1 MLAREVMTSPV
12 VSIGPEASVKDAV
25 RLLDRHDITALPVI
39 DDGDRLVGIVS
50 EADVLRGEVSPDPRA
65 HVRPVPDVP
74 EAAGSTVAEV
84 MTRAVMTVHEGA
96 DVADI
101 AQLMLDTGV
110 KSVPVTHG
118 HQVVGI
124 VSRRDLIRAL
134 ATSDDRIQAEIQ
146 DLFTEAGLA
155 GWTVW
160 VDDSEVHL
168 AGHGSERDSRIA
180 TILAR
185 TVQGVGDVHLATG
198 QETR

>member
-39 DDGDRLVGIVS
+39 DDRDRLVGIVS
-50 EADVLRGEVSPDPRA
+50 EADVLLGEVSPDPRA
-65 HVRPVPDVP
+65 HVRPVRDLP
-74 EAAGSTVAEV
+74 EAAATVADV
-84 MTRAVMTVHEGA
+84 MTRAVMTVHKGA

-110 KSVPVTHG
+110 KSVPVTDG

-124 VSRRDLIRAL
+124 VSRRDLIHAL
-134 ATSDDRIQAEIQ
+134 ARADDRIQAEIQ

-160 VDDSEVHL
+160 VDDSEVQL

-185 TVQGVGDVHLATG
+185 TVPGVGDVHLATG

>member
-39 DDGDRLVGIVS
+39 DDRDRLVGIVS
-50 EADVLRGEVSPDPRA
+50 EADVLLGEVSPDPRA
-65 HVRPVPDVP
+65 HVRPVRDLP
-74 EAAGSTVAEV
+74 EAAATVADV
-84 MTRAVMTVHEGA
+84 MTRAVMTVHKGA

-101 AQLMLDTGV
+101 AQLMLETGV

-124 VSRRDLIRAL
+124 VSRRDLIHAL
-134 ATSDDRIQAEIQ
+134 ARSDDRIQAEIQ

-160 VDDSEVHL
+160 VDDSEVQL
-168 AGHGSERDSRIA
+168 AGHGSERDTRIA
-180 TILAR
+180 MILAH
-185 TVQGVGDVHLATG
+185 TVPGVGDVHLAAG

>member
-39 DDGDRLVGIVS
+39 DDRDRLVGIVS
-50 EADVLRGEVSPDPRA
+50 EADVLLGEVSPDPRA
-65 HVRPVPDVP
+65 HVRPVRDLP
-74 EAAGSTVAEV
+74 EAAATVADV
-84 MTRAVMTVHEGA
+84 MTRAVMTVHKGA

-110 KSVPVTHG
+110 KSVPVTDG

-124 VSRRDLIRAL
+124 VSRRDLIHAL
-134 ATSDDRIQAEIQ
+134 ARADDRIQAEIQ
-146 DLFTEAGLA
+146 DLFTEAGLV

-160 VDDSEVHL
+160 VDDSEVQL

-185 TVQGVGDVHLATG
+185 TVRGVGDVHLAKG

>member
-39 DDGDRLVGIVS
+39 DDRDRLVGIVS
-50 EADVLRGEVSPDPRA
+50 EADVLLGEVSPDPRA
-65 HVRPVPDVP
+65 HVRPVRDLP
-74 EAAGSTVAEV
+74 EAAATVADV
-84 MTRAVMTVHEGA
+84 MTRAVMTVHKGA

-124 VSRRDLIRAL
+124 VSRRDLIHAL
-134 ATSDDRIQAEIQ
+134 ARADDRIQAEIQ

-160 VDDSEVHL
+160 VDDSEVQL
-168 AGHGSERDSRIA
+168 AGPGSERDTRIA

-185 TVQGVGDVHLATG
+185 TVPGVGDVHLAAG

>member
-12 VSIGPEASVKDAV
+12 VSIGPEASVKEAV

-39 DDGDRLVGIVS
+39 DDRDRLVGIVS
-50 EADVLRGEVSPDPRA
+50 EADVLLGEVSPDPRA
-65 HVRPVPDVP
+65 HVRPVHDLP
-74 EAAGSTVAEV
+74 EAAGTVADV
-84 MTRAVMTVHEGA
+84 MTRAVMTVHKGA

-110 KSVPVTHG
+110 TSVPVTHG

-124 VSRRDLIRAL
+124 VSRRDLIHAL
-134 ATSDDRIQAEIQ
+134 ARADDRVQAEIQ
-146 DLFTEAGLA
+146 DLFTEAGLV
-155 GWTVW
+155 GWTVS
-160 VDDSEVHL
+160 VHDSGVQL

-185 TVQGVGDVHLATG
+185 TVPGVGDVHLATG